1 MVGEGPGA
9 RCPTDPLRPVAID
22 LHPPAQLDELLTGG
36 PGEHLGAGV
45 VEVGDVVAVREKA
58 KNQLRIA
65 QALELCGQRGRV
77 EWVEVSTEKKEG
89 TFKSVPARGDLSADI
104 NENLIVELYSK

>member
-1 MVGEGPGA
+1 
-9 RCPTDPLRPVAID
+9 AITVNGQTVNI
-22 LHPPAQLDELLTGG
+22 PSYQVKA
-36 PGEHLGAGV
+36 
-45 VEVGDVVAVREKA
+45 GDVVAVREKS

-77 EWVEVSTEKKEG
+77 EWVEVDLDKKAG
-89 TFKSVPARGDLSADI
+89 TFKSAPARSDLSADI